1 MQPAGDFRVVLRHI
15 CASDDELVIENTAG
29 ENDCSDLD
37 RPMIG
42 NVVGTQRTHKFPVA
56 IEKKRIEIRRDQIGR
71 VSDRAHLDGERA
83 SVSCVAGQKIIAN
96 DSDGIVAD
104 FRKRY
109 KQAWVNFP
117 VSANYFTAWIKDGN
131 GCVKRNGTLL
141 V

>member
-1 MQPAGDFRVVLRHI
+1 MQPAGDFRVVLRGVGT
-15 CASDDELVIENTAG
+15 SNDELVIENTG
-29 ENDCSDLD
+29 RQSDCSNLD
-37 RPMIG
+37 WPMIG
-42 NVVGTQRTHKFPVA
+42 NVVGTQRTHKFSLA

-109 KQAWVNFP
+109 KQDW
-117 VSANYFTAWIKDGN
+117 
-131 GCVKRNGTLL
+131 
-141 V
+141 